1 MSYWAWTRRKNFFI
15 GFTIIKLLW
24 PTSHRFFFSLS
35 RRACM
40 LPRSGRVHFS
50 LSSIVRC
57 ACVGRLLF
65 VLVCRFQVFYIFNV
79 ETIIKLKK
87 KKFQRQKMFRSSVC
101 RHEIGNVSLLLC
113 KFPPLDCSNHDLSK
127 NLYWSFLS
135 AHALI
140 KICGNFL

>member
-35 RRACM
+35 PCM
-40 LPRSGRVHFS
+40 YAA
-50 LSSIVRC
+50 SIRPC
-57 ACVGRLLF
+57 TF
-65 VLVCRFQVFYIFNV
+65 F
-79 ETIIKLKK
+79 IKLHRSLCMYWEASLCFGVSVSSFFYFQCRNNNKIEE
-87 KKFQRQKMFRSSVC
+87 KKFQWQKMFRSSVC

-140 KICGNFL
+140 KFCGNFL